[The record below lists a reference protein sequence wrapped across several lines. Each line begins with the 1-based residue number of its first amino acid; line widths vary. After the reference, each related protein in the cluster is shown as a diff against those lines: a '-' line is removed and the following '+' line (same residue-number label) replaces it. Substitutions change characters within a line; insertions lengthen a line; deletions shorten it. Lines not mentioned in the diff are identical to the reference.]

1 MRQKKFVQI
10 VAVVLA
16 LVLLLTLVL
25 SVVSY
30 AALAAAPSQEEI
42 DALKAESDNLERK
55 KTEAESQINSLEY
68 EKLSYLAKKE
78 VLDELVILTEAEI
91 TNIND
96 RVAVY
101 DSLIVEKGNEVI
113 EAQKKEDCQL
123 ELYRLRVRTMEE
135 NGKISYLALIFD
147 ASDFADLLARLDFVH
162 EIMEYDDEMYNNY
175 VNAKEEA
182 AAAKEGLESAQA
194 EQQAARD
201 ELEVKKDELLERV
214 EDAQNYLMEIESS
227 LKSYEAYC
235 AELDAAQVELEKEI
249 NKNTA
254 ELERIN
260 QQKVITGTGSFIWP
274 APARNVVTS
283 TFGTR
288 LHPIYNYYRTH
299 YGVDIGADYGSNV
312 LASDKGTV
320 TSSAYHWSYGNYI
333 VVNHGNGYVTL
344 YAHLSSRLVSAG
356 DEVSQ
361 GDVIGLVGST
371 GDSTEPHLHFEI
383 RENGTCI
390 NPLDYL
396 SGYEISE

>member
-16 LVLLLTLVL
+16 LVLLLTLIL
-25 SVVSY
+25 SVISY

-42 DALKAESDNLERK
+42 DALKAESENLEK
-55 KTEAESQINSLEY
+55 KKAEAESQINSLEY
-68 EKLSYLAKKE
+68 EQLSYLAKKE
-78 VLDELVILTEAEI
+78 VLDEQVILTEAEI
-91 TNIND
+91 TNINEQI
-96 RVAVY
+96 AVY
-101 DSLIVEKGNEVI
+101 DNLIVEKEAEVI
-113 EAQKKEDCQL
+113 EAQKKEDRQL
-123 ELYRLRVRTMEE
+123 ELYKLRVRAMEE
-135 NGKISYLALIFD
+135 NGKISYLAVIFD

-162 EIMEYDDEMYNNY
+162 EVMKYDDEMYDNY
-175 VNAKEEA
+175 VNAKKA
-182 AAAKEGLESAQA
+182 TVAAKEGLEDARA

-201 ELEVKKDELLERV
+201 ELEVKKDELLEKV
-214 EDAQNYLMEIESS
+214 EDAQNYLIEIESS
-227 LKSYEAYC
+227 LESYEAYC

-249 NKNTA
+249 KEKTA

-260 QQKVITGTGSFIWP
+260 QQKMLTGSGSFTWP
-274 APARNVVTS
+274 APASNVITS

-299 YGVDIGADYGSNV
+299 YGVDIGAYYGSNV
-312 LASDKGTV
+312 LASDRGTV
-320 TSSAYHWSYGNYI
+320 TTSAYHWSYGNYI

-371 GDSTEPHLHFEI
+371 GDSTGAHLHFEI

-390 NPLDYL
+390 NPLDYF
-396 SGYEISE
+396 SGYIISE